1 MDFEAKTTIV
11 TGDARG
17 IGRGIALELAR
28 LGSNVIIADMDEESA
43 KGVVTEIKAGG
54 TQSYFCETDV
64 TQQWSTDDMVETALE
79 EFGQLD
85 VLVNN
90 AGVGRAEDFKTLKN
104 PSVDDWQSTFDVN
117 VFGIVNG
124 TQSVESYMVDRGYGK
139 S

>member
-1 MDFEAKTTIV
+1 MKNQRKVSSPKSRRA
-11 TGDARG
+11 
-17 IGRGIALELAR
+17 ELSR
-28 LGSNVIIADMDEESA
+28 TSG
-43 KGVVTEIKAGG
+43 
-54 TQSYFCETDV
+54 ETDV